1 MSEQVNQ
8 AKQAKPE
15 AELGEFAQF
24 EAAIER
30 GDQAGALKFNEG
42 FAKEFWYLWWLREQ
56 CVTSVRGDDL
66 KGFGDKVAGEAD
78 EAWREAE
85 AKATP
90 EDREWVVFYLRSI
103 QPREESEPQSAS
115 AVEEAKAPEREEL
128 DPRKAL
134 VPIPVREWVAEIDLP
149 QTMSGAECIERVNL
163 KHAVIGNY
171 GQRTAVLS
179 WERWAID
186 SRVLI
191 PTFQKFDD
199 FKRRYLNQY
208 VSVVGVNNTRHVSVG
223 EYWLKS
229 PERGVSFNGIV
240 FEPGRP
246 QIVEG
251 YRLNVWRGFAVTARR
266 GSWRKFL
273 RHIYR
278 VLGNGDRAAG
288 RYILRWC
295 AWAIQN
301 PGRAAEAVLVLKG
314 EEGAGKGTLARA
326 LLRIFGVHGLPVS
339 DSKHLTGAFSGHLQ
353 FCAFLFLDEA
363 FWAGDAQ
370 HEGRLKA
377 LVTEETISI
386 EPKYFTPF
394 SVTNCLHILM
404 ASNSE
409 WVVPAGQRA
418 RRYSVMEVSDARVG
432 DFEYFEDLHEEL
444 DNGGIEAFLW
454 DMLHMDLRG
463 WHPKQ
468 IYKSSALQ
476 GQKRQSLRGLDAWME
491 AILQDGQ
498 LPVPLSK
505 QYPNR
510 CLSEN
515 LLASAQRYD
524 KYTNKTKV
532 ADYLKA
538 HMGVTPF
545 NVKILRGWAFPDLP
559 ECRARWEKRFDGEW
573 EWHMRIGDWSG
584 EVVDLMSRRVV

>member
-1 MSEQVNQ
+1 MTSEGEKPLTGF
-8 AKQAKPE
+8 ALSLKQLTDAAAPKRRPKAVVVPEWIGTANLARVRWWAE
-15 AELGEFAQF
+15 AEGITFDEALRLR
-24 EAAIER
+24 EAAQR
-30 GDQAGALKFNEG
+30 
-42 FAKEFWYLWWLREQ
+42 
-56 CVTSVRGDDL
+56 
-66 KGFGDKVAGEAD
+66 
-78 EAWREAE
+78 AE
-85 AKATP
+85 AAK
-90 EDREWVVFYLRSI
+90 VVSGI
-103 QPREESEPQSAS
+103 QPGDESEPQSAS
-115 AVEEAKAPEREEL
+115 VVEEARKPERKAEPEA
-128 DPRKAL
+128 DPHRAL

-149 QTMSGAECIERVNL
+149 ETMSGAECIERVNL

-179 WERWAID
+179 WERWAVD
-186 SRVLI
+186 GRVLI

-208 VSVVGVNNTRHVSVG
+208 VQVVGVNNTRHVSVG

-229 PERGVSFNGIV
+229 PERGIAFNGVV

-246 QIVEG
+246 QIVDG
-251 YRLNVWRGFAVTARR
+251 YRLNVWRGFAVVPRR

-314 EEGAGKGTLARA
+314 EEGAGKGTLARV

-339 DSKHLTGAFSGHLQ
+339 DAKHLTGAFSGHLQ

-363 FWAGDAQ
+363 FWAGDAK

-404 ASNSE
+404 SSNSD
-409 WVVPAGQRA
+409 WVVPAGQKA
-418 RRYSVMEVSDARVG
+418 RRYSVIEVSDARVG
-432 DFEYFEDLHEEL
+432 DFEYFDDLNDEL
-444 DNGGIEAFLW
+444 ENGGIEAFAW
-454 DMLHMDLRG
+454 DMLHFDLRG

-468 IYKSSALQ
+468 IYKSAALME
-476 GQKRQSLRGLDAWME
+476 QKRQTLRGLDVWME
-491 AILQDGQ
+491 AILQEGK
-498 LPVPLSK
+498 LPVPLNGK
-505 QYPNR
+505 YPNR
-510 CLSEN
+510 CLSEH
-515 LLASAQRYD
+515 LLTSAQQYD
-524 KYTNKTKV
+524 KFTNDTRV
-532 ADYLKA
+532 TNYLKRYMA
-538 HMGVTPF
+538 VERF
-545 NVKILRGWAFPDLP
+545 NVKVARGWMFPSLG
-559 ECRARWEKRFDGEW
+559 ECRARWEARFDGAW
-573 EWHMRIGDWSG
+573 EWYDDIDEWSG
-584 EVVDLMSRRVV
+584 WVSVTKMGNPAVDRLDREGGLK